1 MNKNFLMVK
10 LDDDPQQIDSGQKQN
25 NETVITQK
33 FANNNWVYKQQVFKM
48 AARTRIELVFPG

>member
-10 LDDDPQQIDSGQKQN
+10 LDDDPYQIDSGQKQN
-25 NETVITQK
+25 NEPIVTEK
-33 FANNNWVYKQQVFKM
+33 FAYNKWVHKQQILKM

>member
-1 MNKNFLMVK
+1 MNKKFLMVK

-25 NETVITQK
+25 NETIVTEK
-33 FANNNWVYKQQVFKM
+33 SANNNWVHKQQILKM